1 MKGRKYSTKNAGCVV
16 VVAAAAKREEEDG
29 GGLGCEGVRAHAR
42 SCQKEEVAEDGERAS
57 SLTPQLSLRRERER
71 PQQPLFSL
79 SLRERVHSTSS
90 RGEES
95 GGEDPGKKERRGKR
109 VAGGVKGVR
118 VSPEKGV
125 CVECGVCSLSLCLVV
140 GVFRCGGGKRAAS
153 KSAQTFLPPP
163 PSPKVKRWRKWEG
176 ERLSKQEE
184 RIPVAARS
192 WWKIET
198 ERREGKEGCVL
209 IRSPDHSSARE
220 QFFLQ
225 IN

>member
-1 MKGRKYSTKNAGCVV
+1 MVTEGREVVKGRKYSTKNAGCVV
-16 VVAAAAKREEEDG
+16 VVAAAAAKREEEDG

-42 SCQKEEVAEDGERAS
+42 SCQKEEVAEEDGERAS

-71 PQQPLFSL
+71 ERPQQPLFSL
-79 SLRERVHSTSS
+79 SLRVRVHSTSS

-125 CVECGVCSLSLCLVV
+125 CGVCSLSFCLVV

-153 KSAQTFLPPP
+153 KSAQTFLPP
-163 PSPKVKRWRKWEG
+163 SLLRK
-176 ERLSKQEE
+176 
-184 RIPVAARS
+184 
-192 WWKIET
+192 
-198 ERREGKEGCVL
+198 
-209 IRSPDHSSARE
+209 
-220 QFFLQ
+220 
-225 IN
+225 